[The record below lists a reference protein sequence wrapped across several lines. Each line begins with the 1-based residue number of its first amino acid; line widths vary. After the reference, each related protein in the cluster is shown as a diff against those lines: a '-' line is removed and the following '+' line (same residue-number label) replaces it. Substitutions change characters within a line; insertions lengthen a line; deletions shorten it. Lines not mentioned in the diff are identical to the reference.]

1 MIAREIIE
9 PLYRVKVFLLA
20 KCTAEEANKKI
31 LKCLGYEAG
40 LYEKDSGTLIQFKD
54 GKHFIMWLRKTD
66 NNTIGHEC
74 SHLID
79 DIYAYRGITHNCA
92 CGACSE
98 HRAYQSNGWV
108 DIIKAALK

>member
-1 MIAREIIE
+1 MIARHIIE
-9 PLYRVKVFLLA
+9 PLYRVEVSLLA
-20 KCTAEEANKKI
+20 RCSAKEANAKI
-31 LKCLGYEAG
+31 QKQFGFDAG
-40 LYEKDSGTLIQFKD
+40 LDDKSHGALIQNKD

-79 DIYAYRGITHNCA
+79 DIYAYRSITHDCA
-92 CGACSE
+92 CSACSE
-98 HRAYQSNGWV
+98 HRAYQVNGWA